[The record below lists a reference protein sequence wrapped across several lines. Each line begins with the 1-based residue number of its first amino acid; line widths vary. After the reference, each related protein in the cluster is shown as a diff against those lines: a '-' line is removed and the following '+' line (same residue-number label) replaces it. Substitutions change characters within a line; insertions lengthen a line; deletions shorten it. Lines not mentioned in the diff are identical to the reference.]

1 MKSVRNFALATLA
14 LAASLGAQAA
24 GFQNGSFESGSFTD
38 TNNIYTGPYFT
49 GSSQTYLGNF
59 IGDFGGD
66 KTMALFAGNTAM
78 TGWTVS
84 VPGAIAWIDNSN
96 PWSSSVGMTTP
107 NGAKFLDLTGW
118 SSEWSGL
125 QNYSGAGTVETAAYR
140 SVVSQT
146 FDTVAGTT
154 YTVSFDVGFGP
165 DSNST
170 GDSMGHPVLNSSVD
184 VGLNGV
190 YNTFSSAANGWA
202 TKSFTF
208 TANSASTT
216 LSFKT
221 SDTYSE
227 YVGLDNVSVNA
238 VPEPETYAMM
248 LAGLGALGFLARRR
262 KLQ

>member
-1 MKSVRNFALATLA
+1 MKSVRSFALATLA
-14 LAASLGAQAA
+14 LAASLGAHAA

-38 TNNIYTGPYFT
+38 TNNIGTGPYFT
-49 GSSQTYLGNF
+49 GSSQTYLGNP
-59 IGDFGGD
+59 IGDFAGD

-84 VPGAIAWIDNSN
+84 VPGAIAWIDNTN
-96 PWSSSVGMTTP
+96 PWSSTVGMTTP

-125 QNYSGAGTVETAAYR
+125 QHYAGETQAFR
-140 SVVSQT
+140 SIVSQT
-146 FDTVAGTT
+146 FDTVAGVT
-154 YTVSFDVGFGP
+154 YNVSFDVGFGP

-170 GDSMGHPVLNSSVD
+170 GGSMGHPVLNSSVD

-190 YNTFSSAANGWA
+190 YNTFSSAADGWA
-202 TKSFTF
+202 NKSFTF
-208 TANSASTT
+208 TATGASTT

-221 SDTYSE
+221 GDTYSE

-248 LAGLGALGFLARRR
+248 LAGLGALGFVGRRRR
-262 KLQ
+262 KQQ